1 MRQWIMVIML
11 CLTGS
16 SLATVQRPQNAGQPT
31 ERQAQQ
37 VAPSTL
43 PAPQGD
49 KLGTHESPF
58 IVKNYP
64 QETSQSPTE
73 AEEDRQERIST
84 DRWTIRIGIAS
95 IFIGIF
101 TIAILIVQA
110 IVFWIQAARLKATV
124 EEMQKATPATEKA
137 ANAAKESADTARDT
151 LVVTNRPLMTLAIE
165 PIQDLQADSNGIG
178 FGIGVSTE
186 NKGNAP
192 AIGVAIGVNL
202 AGRRISDGNFLP
214 TIENFYQNWI
224 GHFEPDVVFQG
235 ETRTPQIKDSYPR
248 PNDGDDD
255 AEFVVWIRYGMLLD
269 DRKFYTIF
277 FFRPTDKN
285 SGKELLDPDH
295 RGRTNMQNITFIKR
309 AFIS

>member
-1 MRQWIMVIML
+1 
-11 CLTGS
+11 
-16 SLATVQRPQNAGQPT
+16 
-31 ERQAQQ
+31 
-37 VAPSTL
+37 
-43 PAPQGD
+43 
-49 KLGTHESPF
+49 
-58 IVKNYP
+58 
-64 QETSQSPTE
+64 
-73 AEEDRQERIST
+73 
-84 DRWTIRIGIAS
+84 
-95 IFIGIF
+95 
-101 TIAILIVQA
+101 
-110 IVFWIQAARLKATV
+110 
-124 EEMQKATPATEKA
+124 
-137 ANAAKESADTARDT
+137 
-151 LVVTNRPLMTLAIE
+151 
-165 PIQDLQADSNGIG
+165 
-178 FGIGVSTE
+178 
-186 NKGNAP
+186 
-192 AIGVAIGVNL
+192 VNL

-269 DRKFYTIF
+269 DRKFYTVF